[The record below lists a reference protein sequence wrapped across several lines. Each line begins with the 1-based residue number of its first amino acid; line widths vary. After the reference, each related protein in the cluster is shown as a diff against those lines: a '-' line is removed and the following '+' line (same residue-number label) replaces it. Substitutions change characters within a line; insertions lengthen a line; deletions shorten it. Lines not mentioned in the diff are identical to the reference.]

1 MYVVCFKKSE
11 DFKRRDIDE
20 KAIDIIDK
28 DISGCHIASFSR
40 KVQVY
45 TYLLKL
51 LYRSDFQA
59 WGNKGAISFNKT
71 YIEVSSF

>member
-1 MYVVCFKKSE
+1 MHAVCFKKSK
-11 DFKRRDIDE
+11 DSKRRDIDE

-45 TYLLKL
+45 THLFKL
-51 LYRSDFQA
+51 LYRSNFQA
-59 WGNKGAISFNKT
+59 WGHKGAISFHKT